1 MRDPL
6 DDQLDETFRALQAHN
21 AAARESSSRRRIGD
35 GRLGR
40 RVLLVTLALIT
51 LGAGAVFGALVS
63 GAIDLSSGG
72 TKTPA
77 AARKPAPATPA
88 QRKPPI
94 TAKPASVTPATTTAP
109 AATAPATTAATTTTA
124 KKQTT
129 TKKKK
134 TTTASANHA
143 AMPPLLHLQ
152 LRAARGDSWAMVR
165 VGDRTGPV
173 VYSGIV
179 RKGTSAT
186 VAARGKLWARFG
198 AVANLDLVLNG
209 KAVRPS
215 HTGTINTL
223 HHGRRAEQRARGL
236 GRRRGLAGARAR
248 IDAGG
253 AEQHP
258 GDEHPDDHGLA
269 ADDDGARDD
278 HADDDAP
285 EHPGDHRRAAA
296 EAEAQAE
303 DDDGLRAQG
312 HHRQLVPTRKRR
324 WRPRQRPPSV
334 GCAGGR
340 VGLRDRAGL

>member
-77 AARKPAPATPA
+77 AARKPSPATPA

-109 AATAPATTAATTTTA
+109 AATPPATTAATTTTA

-129 TKKKK
+129 KKKK
-134 TTTASANHA
+134 KATTASANHT

-165 VGDRTGPV
+165 VGDSTGPV

-186 VAARGKLWARFG
+186 VDARGKLWARFG

-215 HTGTINTL
+215 HTGTINTFIT
-223 HHGRRAEQRARGL
+223 AAGL
-236 GRRRGLAGARAR
+236 SSAPAGSAGAAVSQ
-248 IDAGG
+248 AP
-253 AEQHP
+253 APASTPAAPSSTPATSTPTTTASQPTTTAPATTTPTTTHP
-258 GDEHPDDHGLA
+258 NI
-269 ADDDGARDD
+269 
-278 HADDDAP
+278 
-285 EHPGDHRRAAA
+285 
-296 EAEAQAE
+296 Q
-303 DDDGLRAQG
+303 
-312 HHRQLVPTRKRR
+312 VII
-324 WRPRQRPPSV
+324 V
-334 GCAGGR
+334 GQQPKPKPKPKTTTDSEPKVIIGN
-340 VGLRDRAGL
+340 